1 MSRRPTSEPQ
11 ASLRAGGLV
20 LEPQVAGHAAEM
32 FTVLSDPAIYEF
44 ENSPPESEAWL
55 EHRFRRLE
63 SRRSAD
69 GAERWLNWVIRLPS
83 GELAGYVQATV
94 TRGDVAY
101 VAYELAS
108 RHWRRGIGGASV
120 RAVLTEL
127 RTSYSVRTFVAVLK
141 AANFRSEALLRS
153 LGFAA
158 TAPPGFAPVACEA
171 DEIVM
176 YSRWT

>member
-1 MSRRPTSEPQ
+1 VSRRPTSEPQ
-11 ASLRAGGLV
+11 ASLRAGGLI

-55 EHRFRRLE
+55 ERRFRRLE
-63 SRRSAD
+63 SRQSAD

-94 TRGDVAY
+94 TRAGVAC

-108 RHWRRGIGGASV
+108 RHWRQGIGGASV
-120 RAVLTEL
+120 RAVMAELT
-127 RTSYSVRTFVAVLK
+127 TSYSVHTFVAVLK
-141 AANFRSEALLRS
+141 AANFRSRALLLS
-153 LGFAA
+153 LGF
-158 TAPPGFAPVACEA
+158 TDVPPPGIAPVAREA

-176 YSRWT
+176 YRPGP

>member
-1 MSRRPTSEPQ
+1 MSRSPTTGPLVP
-11 ASLRAGGLV
+11 LRAGGLI

-55 EHRFRRLE
+55 RRRFTKLE

-69 GAERWLNWVIRLPS
+69 GSERWLNWVIRLPS

-94 TRGDVAY
+94 TRGGVAY

-120 RAVLTEL
+120 KAVLNEL
-127 RTSYSVRTFVAVLK
+127 TTSYSVHTFVAVLK

-153 LGFAA
+153 LGF
-158 TAPPGFAPVACEA
+158 TAEPPAGCAPVACEA

-176 YSRWT
+176 YRPGP